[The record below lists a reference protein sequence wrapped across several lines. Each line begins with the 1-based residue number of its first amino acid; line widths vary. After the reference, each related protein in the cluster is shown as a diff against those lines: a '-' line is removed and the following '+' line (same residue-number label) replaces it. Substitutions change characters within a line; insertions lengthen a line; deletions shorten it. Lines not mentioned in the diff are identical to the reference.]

1 MPITFKSKSYANIL
15 MLGEVGKQMLEMMDF
30 GVTVPGAIDARDVAT
45 AVANLKRAL
54 ANIPVQVEPAEDPGE
69 DEDEDAVSLP
79 TRAMPLIEL
88 LEAAVADE
96 EHVRW
101 E

>member
-1 MPITFKSKSYANIL
+1 VLITFKSKSYANIL
-15 MLGEVGKQMLEMMDF
+15 MMGEAGNKMLEMMDF
-30 GVTVPGAIDARDVAT
+30 GMSVPGAIDARDVAT
-45 AVANLKRAL
+45 ALANLKRAL
-54 ANIPVQVEPAEDPGE
+54 DKIPRQIKPAEDAE
-69 DEDEDAVSLP
+69 EDEDAISLH
-79 TRAMPLIEL
+79 TRSIPLIEL

>member
-15 MLGEVGKQMLEMMDF
+15 MLGEFGKKMLEMMDF

-45 AVANLKRAL
+45 ALANLKRTL
-54 ANIPVQVEPAEDPGE
+54 ANLPVQIEPAEDSE
-69 DEDEDAVSLP
+69 EDEDAVSLP